1 MHQRAYNHAFMLA
14 SICWMGVI
22 YYLSSQ
28 PGRDMPMLFPGQDKL
43 MHLVIFGILGFLTT
57 GAVRAAR
64 QGYRAR
70 PFWIVVAL
78 VTLYGIADELH
89 QLFVPG
95 RSADI
100 FDVLADSV
108 GGLLGAGL
116 MVQANKIIR
125 QQGNVAR

>member
-1 MHQRAYNHAFMLA
+1 MDQRACNHVFMLA

-28 PGRDMPMLFPGQDKL
+28 PGRDVPMLFQGQDKL
-43 MHLVIFGILGFLTT
+43 MHLVIFGILGFLLT

-64 QGYRAR
+64 HGYRAR
-70 PFWIVVAL
+70 PFWFVVAL
-78 VTLYGIADELH
+78 VMFYGIADEFH

-100 FDVLADSV
+100 YDMLADSV

-116 MVQANKIIR
+116 MVKVTRIIR
-125 QQGNVAR
+125 QQGNEAR